1 MDLTG
6 GKAMKKNGFL
16 AIIAMAALSF
26 AACNKEGLPQND
38 ATDLPSD
45 EPVVETPVVLE
56 PGVYPATVVAEPIM
70 PDLAGTKAV
79 FDNGAFAW
87 EAGDAIACFQH
98 FDVLNEAETNVITT
112 MTTAAGDGNFAGSL
126 PYTVSEPYQMNFIH
140 PASVAIGLVSDGQNR
155 PDQVEINLPDKQDGR
170 PGNLGNYFIAGKAKV
185 SCVVSNDDPDN
196 ISITTEN
203 VILNKYPVFAVK
215 VDVPEAYN
223 AQSIKIEAL
232 RDGKALGL
240 AGKSYL
246 NVNNCQHKGP
256 QTYPGANYLTISHN
270 DDSQISGDT
279 YGVMMPYQKDA
290 KDPCTVNKIKFT
302 VTTSS
307 SQTYTFAK
315 SVSALERGNIYDL
328 GTFPTSCVTPKFSFD
343 ENGAV
348 VMTSSPAEAKIY
360 YTKDGSDPSDL
371 SAERFLYEEPVEI
384 TADTQFKAIAICE
397 GLGNSAIAEYT
408 VASGV
413 TAPVL
418 KINESGFLTVEAV
431 GGNTYTYSMTSDGSI
446 PGDPVTPLPE
456 EGLNLCITG
465 SHNIKV
471 KATHIKGETAV
482 TNGYYRVYYISSA
495 LPSGTK
501 VELNAS
507 NPVDAETFAPF
518 TATWFASSG
527 NEGNTCTL
535 TRGTKGN
542 YWKTIVSSPSAYT
555 IFIGL
560 ETRYASD
567 LSLHAFCSSTT
578 NVYPRYCGIR
588 ADTADGVMV
597 PGSISGGITLTD
609 WSAWWSIKASA
620 GKMIEF
626 AVPNNREL
634 RGWGVLEQ
642 GFEAFNP
649 TAASLSSE
657 APAAGQNVA
666 Y

>member
-1 MDLTG
+1 
-6 GKAMKKNGFL
+6 MKKNGFL

-79 FDNGAFAW
+79 FGNGTFAW

-98 FDVLNEAETNVITT
+98 FDVLNEAETNVITR

-140 PASVAIGLVSDGQNR
+140 PASVAIKLVGVGTNQNE
-155 PDQVEINLPDKQDGR
+155 QLEIYLPDEQDGR
-170 PGNLGNYFIAGKAKV
+170 LENLGNYFIAGKAKV
-185 SCVVSNDDPDN
+185 PCVVNKDDPDN

-203 VILNKYPVFAVK
+203 VQLNKYPVFAVK

-232 RDGKALGL
+232 RNGTTVTGL

-256 QTYPGANYLTISHN
+256 QTYPSAQYLTISHN

-279 YGVMMPYQKDA
+279 YGVMMPYKKDT
-290 KDPCTVNKIKFT
+290 KDCAVDKIKFT

-315 SVSALERGNIYDL
+315 SVSELERGYIYDL

-360 YTKDGSDPSDL
+360 YTTDGSDPS
-371 SAERFLYEEPVEI
+371 AEATLYEGPVEI

-397 GLGNSAIAEYT
+397 GLGNSAVAEYT
-408 VASGV
+408 AAFGV

-446 PGDPVTPLPE
+446 PGDPVTALPE
-456 EGLNLCITG
+456 EGVDLRITG

-471 KATHIKGETAV
+471 KATNMKGETAV
-482 TNGYYRVYYISSA
+482 TNGYYRVYYISSE
-495 LPSGTK
+495 LPTDTQ
-501 VELNAS
+501 VVLNAS
-507 NPVDAETFAPF
+507 NPVNTATFAPF

-527 NEGNTCTL
+527 NELKTCTL
-535 TRGTKGN
+535 ACGTNGL
-542 YWKTIVSSPSAYT
+542 YWKTNFGGPSAYT
-555 IFIGL
+555 IYIGL

-567 LSLHAFCSSTT
+567 LSLHALCKSTT

-588 ADTADGVMV
+588 GETAEDGVAV
-597 PGSISGGITLTD
+597 PGSLSNGITLAD

-626 AVPNNREL
+626 TVPNNKEL

>member
-1 MDLTG
+1 
-6 GKAMKKNGFL
+6 MKKNGFL

-56 PGVYPATVVAEPIM
+56 PGVYPATIVAEPIM

-79 FDNGAFAW
+79 FDDGAFAW
-87 EAGDAIACFQH
+87 EAGDAIACFQY
-98 FDVLNEAETNVITT
+98 FDVHAETNVITT

-126 PYTVSEPYQMNFIH
+126 PYTESDTYTMNFIH
-140 PASVAIGLVSDGQNR
+140 PASVAIKLVPVGTSEQL
-155 PDQVEINLPDKQDGR
+155 EINLPDEQDGR
-170 PGNLGNYFIAGKAKV
+170 LENLGNYFIAGKAKV
-185 SCVVSNDDPDN
+185 SCVVSDDDPDN

-232 RDGKALGL
+232 RDGTVLGL

-256 QTYPGANYLTISHN
+256 NTYPGTNYLTIRHN

-279 YGVMMPYQKDA
+279 YGVMMPYGKNA
-290 KDPCTVNKIKFT
+290 SDPCTVNKIKFT

-315 SVSALERGNIYDL
+315 SVSELKRGTIYDL

-343 ENGAV
+343 ESGAV
-348 VMTSSPAEAKIY
+348 VMTSSPVEAKIY
-360 YTKDGSDPSDL
+360 STKDGSDPS
-371 SAERFLYEEPVEI
+371 AEATLYEGPVEI
-384 TADTQFKAIAICE
+384 TADTQFKAVAICE
-397 GLGNSAIAEYT
+397 GLGNSAVAEYT
-408 VASGV
+408 AAFGV

-431 GGNTYTYSMTSDGSI
+431 GANTYTYSMTSDGSI
-446 PGDPVTPLPE
+446 PGDPVTALPE

-471 KATHIKGETAV
+471 KATHMKGETAV
-482 TNGYYRVYYISSA
+482 TNGYYRVYYLASE
-495 LPSGTK
+495 LPTGTK
-501 VELNAS
+501 VTVAANGGTDDKS
-507 NPVDAETFAPF
+507 FAPF
-518 TATWFASSG
+518 TVKNNYTTDISIK
-527 NEGNTCTL
+527 
-535 TRGTKGN
+535 RGTGGV
-542 YWKTIVSSPSAYT
+542 YWSFNATGLQNNLEMGLMSEYASDVDLYVLCKTVDRNIYASYDGVRNAT
-555 IFIGL
+555 TADGIFVPGPLSKTVDGKWTNVWGL
-560 ETRYASD
+560 ET
-567 LSLHAFCSSTT
+567 LGL
-578 NVYPRYCGIR
+578 
-588 ADTADGVMV
+588 
-597 PGSISGGITLTD
+597 
-609 WSAWWSIKASA
+609 A
-620 GKMIEF
+620 GKRVHFRI
-626 AVPNNREL
+626 NNSSEL

>member
-1 MDLTG
+1 
-6 GKAMKKNGFL
+6 MKKNGFL

-79 FDNGAFAW
+79 FDNGAFKW
-87 EAGDAIACFQH
+87 EAGDAIACFQY
-98 FDVLNEAETNVITT
+98 FELLNDAETNVITR
-112 MTTAAGDGNFAGSL
+112 MTTAAGNGNFAGSL

-140 PASVAIGLVSDGQNR
+140 PASVAIGLVGVGTDKYEML
-155 PDQVEINLPDKQDGR
+155 EINLPDEQDGR
-170 PGNLGNYFIAGKAKV
+170 LENLGNYFIAGKAKV
-185 SCVVSNDDPDN
+185 SCVVNKDDPDN

-215 VDVPEAYN
+215 VDVPEAYD

-232 RDGKALGL
+232 RNGTALGL
-240 AGKSYL
+240 AGRSYL

-256 QTYPGANYLTISHN
+256 QTYPSAQYLTISHN

-279 YGVMMPYQKDA
+279 YGVMMPYGKD
-290 KDPCTVNKIKFT
+290 KGDPCTVNKIKFT

-360 YTKDGSDPSDL
+360 YTTDGTEP
-371 SAERFLYEEPVEI
+371 SAESAPYEGPVSI
-384 TADTQFKAIAICE
+384 VADTQFKAVAICE
-397 GLGNSAIAEYT
+397 GLGNSAVAEYT

-446 PGDPVTPLPE
+446 PGDPVTALPE

-482 TNGYYRVYYISSA
+482 TNGYYRVYYIASA

-501 VELNAS
+501 VTVAANGGTDDKS
-507 NPVDAETFAPF
+507 FAPF
-518 TATWFASSG
+518 TVKNNYTTDLSI
-527 NEGNTCTL
+527 
-535 TRGTKGN
+535 TRGTNGV
-542 YWKTIVSSPSAYT
+542 YWKFNATGLQENLEMGLMSEYASDVDLYVRCSADGRNIYASYDGVRNATTADGISVPGPLSKTVSGKWT
-555 IFIGL
+555 NVWGL
-560 ETRYASD
+560 ET
-567 LSLHAFCSSTT
+567 LGL
-578 NVYPRYCGIR
+578 
-588 ADTADGVMV
+588 
-597 PGSISGGITLTD
+597 
-609 WSAWWSIKASA
+609 A
-620 GKMIEF
+620 GKRVHFRI
-626 AVPNNREL
+626 NNNSQL

>member
-1 MDLTG
+1 
-6 GKAMKKNGFL
+6 MKKNGFL

-56 PGVYPATVVAEPIM
+56 PGVYPATIVAEPIM
-70 PDLAGTKAV
+70 PDIAGTKAV

-98 FDVLNEAETNVITT
+98 FDVHAETNVITT

-126 PYTVSEPYQMNFIH
+126 PYTESETYTMNFIH
-140 PASVAIGLVSDGQNR
+140 PASVAIGLVGVGTNQNE
-155 PDQVEINLPDKQDGR
+155 QLEINLPSEQDGR
-170 PGNLGNYFIAGKAKV
+170 LGNLGNYFIAGKAKV
-185 SCVVSNDDPDN
+185 SCVVSKDDP

-232 RDGKALGL
+232 RDGGVLGL

-256 QTYPGANYLTISHN
+256 NTYPSAKYLTISHN

-279 YGVMMPYQKDA
+279 YGVMMPYGKDKA
-290 KDPCTVNKIKFT
+290 DPCTVNKIKFT

-315 SVSALERGNIYDL
+315 SVSELERGHIYDL

-348 VMTSSPAEAKIY
+348 VMTSSPAEAMIY
-360 YTKDGSDPSDL
+360 YTTDGSDPSDP
-371 SAERFLYEEPVEI
+371 SAEATLYQGPVEI
-384 TADTQFKAIAICE
+384 TADTQFKAVAICE
-397 GLGNSAIAEYT
+397 GLGNSAVAEELMYGS
-408 VASGV
+408 VVAPVVKIDASGRL
-413 TAPVL
+413 T
-418 KINESGFLTVEAV
+418 IESI
-431 GGNTYTYSMTSDGSI
+431 GGHTYKYSISSDENI
-446 PGDPVTPLPE
+446 PSDPE
-456 EGLNLCITG
+456 EDFPTDGLEIATG
-465 SHNIKV
+465 SHMIKV
-471 KATHIKGETAV
+471 MATHAAGEVAV
-482 TNGYYRVYYISSA
+482 TNVYYRVVA
-495 LPSGTK
+495 AVGEQFDLAAGD
-501 VELNAS
+501 S
-507 NPVDAETFAPF
+507 NSVAMAPF
-518 TATWFASSG
+518 TITNTSAIDYTFKISNSG
-527 NEGNTCTL
+527 WYFG
-535 TRGTKGN
+535 GTAG
-542 YWKTIVSSPSAYT
+542 TTVSSNITKIQVGLKLQYPSV
-555 IFIGL
+555 
-560 ETRYASD
+560 AS
-567 LSLHAFCSSTT
+567 LYVKEHAAGKKVYLTYKGEAADPGSSTKT
-578 NVYPRYCGIR
+578 WGEMWNSGSSCSAGDDFFFRLNN
-588 ADTADGVMV
+588 
-597 PGSISGGITLTD
+597 GSILKGFGL
-609 WSAWWSIKASA
+609 
-620 GKMIEF
+620 
-626 AVPNNREL
+626 
-634 RGWGVLEQ
+634 LEQ

>member
-1 MDLTG
+1 
-6 GKAMKKNGFL
+6 MKKNGFL

-98 FDVLNEAETNVITT
+98 FELLNEAETNVITR

-126 PYTVSEPYQMNFIH
+126 PYTESETYLMNFIH
-140 PASVAIGLVSDGQNR
+140 PASVAIQLVSVGTNQKYE
-155 PDQVEINLPDKQDGR
+155 QLEINLPNEQDGR
-170 PGNLGNYFIAGKAKV
+170 LENLGNYFIAGKAKV

-215 VDVPEAYN
+215 VDVPEAFN

-232 RDGKALGL
+232 RNADVLGL

-256 QTYPGANYLTISHN
+256 QTYPSAEYLTISHN

-279 YGVMMPYQKDA
+279 YGVMMPYAKD
-290 KDPCTVNKIKFT
+290 KSDPCTVNKIKFT

-315 SVSALERGNIYDL
+315 SVSELRRGNIYDL

-360 YTKDGSDPSDL
+360 YTTDGSDPS
-371 SAERFLYEEPVEI
+371 AEATLYQGPVEI
-384 TADTQFKAIAICE
+384 TADTQFKAVAICE
-397 GLGNSAIAEYT
+397 GLGNSAVAEELMYGS
-408 VASGV
+408 VVAPVVKIDASGRL
-413 TAPVL
+413 T
-418 KINESGFLTVEAV
+418 IESI
-431 GGNTYTYSMTSDGSI
+431 GGHTYKYSISSDGNI
-446 PGDPVTPLPE
+446 PSDPEDDFPTD
-456 EGLNLCITG
+456 GLEIATG
-465 SHNIKV
+465 SHMIKV
-471 KATHIKGETAV
+471 MATNAAGEVAV
-482 TNGYYRVYYISSA
+482 TNVYYRVVAAVGEQFDLSA
-495 LPSGTK
+495 G
-501 VELNAS
+501 AS
-507 NPVDAETFAPF
+507 NSVAMAPF
-518 TATWFASSG
+518 TITNTSEIDYTFRISSSG
-527 NEGNTCTL
+527 WYFG
-535 TRGTKGN
+535 GTAG
-542 YWKTIVSSPSAYT
+542 TSVSSNITKIQVGLKLQYPSV
-555 IFIGL
+555 
-560 ETRYASD
+560 ASLYVKENAAGKRVYLTYKGVAAD
-567 LSLHAFCSSTT
+567 HGSSTKT
-578 NVYPRYCGIR
+578 WGEMWNSGSSCSAGDDFFFRL
-588 ADTADGVMV
+588 AN
-597 PGSISGGITLTD
+597 GSILKGFGL
-609 WSAWWSIKASA
+609 
-620 GKMIEF
+620 
-626 AVPNNREL
+626 
-634 RGWGVLEQ
+634 LEQ
-642 GFEAFNP
+642 GFESFNP

>member
-1 MDLTG
+1 
-6 GKAMKKNGFL
+6 MKKNGFL

-56 PGVYPATVVAEPIM
+56 PGVYPATIVAEPIM

-126 PYTVSEPYQMNFIH
+126 PYTESETYTMNFIH
-140 PASVAIGLVSDGQNR
+140 PASVAIGLVGVGTNQNEML
-155 PDQVEINLPDKQDGR
+155 EINLPNEQDGR
-170 PGNLGNYFIAGKAKV
+170 LGNLGNYFIAGAAKV
-185 SCVVSNDDPDN
+185 PCVVSKDDPDN

-203 VILNKYPVFAVK
+203 VKLTKYPVFAVK

-232 RDGKALGL
+232 RDGTVLGL

-256 QTYPGANYLTISHN
+256 QTYPSAKYLTISHN

-279 YGVMMPYQKDA
+279 YGVMMPYGKD
-290 KDPCTVNKIKFT
+290 KSDPCTVNKIKFT

-315 SVSALERGNIYDL
+315 SVSALERGYIYDL

-348 VMTSSPAEAKIY
+348 VMTSSPAEANIY
-360 YTKDGSDPSDL
+360 YTTDGSDPS
-371 SAERFLYEEPVEI
+371 AEATLYEGPVEI

-397 GLGNSAIAEYT
+397 GLGNSAVAEYT

-413 TAPVL
+413 TVPVL

-471 KATHIKGETAV
+471 KATHMKGETAV

-495 LPSGTK
+495 LPTGTR
-501 VELNAS
+501 VDLNAS

-518 TATWFASSG
+518 TATRFASSG
-527 NEGNTCTL
+527 NEVKTCTL
-535 TRGTKGN
+535 ARGDKGY
-542 YWKTIVSSPSAYT
+542 YWKTVVSGPSAYT

-567 LSLHAFCSSTT
+567 LSMHAFCRGTGTT

-588 ADTADGVMV
+588 NETAEDGVVV
-597 PGSISGGITLTD
+597 PGSISNGITLGN
-609 WSAWWSIKASA
+609 WSAWWSIKATA
-620 GKMIEF
+620 GRMIEF
-626 AVPNNREL
+626 AVPNGREL

>member
-1 MDLTG
+1 
-6 GKAMKKNGFL
+6 MKKNGFL

-98 FDVLNEAETNVITT
+98 FDVHAETNVFTT

-126 PYTVSEPYQMNFIH
+126 PYTESETYQMNFIH
-140 PASVAIGLVSDGQNR
+140 PASVAIQLVGVGTNKNEML
-155 PDQVEINLPDKQDGR
+155 EINLPNKQDGR

-232 RDGKALGL
+232 RNGDVLGL

-256 QTYPGANYLTISHN
+256 QTYPSAQYLTIRHN

-279 YGVMMPYQKDA
+279 YGVMMPYGKD
-290 KDPCTVNKIKFT
+290 KSDPCTVNKIKFT

-315 SVSALERGNIYDL
+315 SVSELRRGTIYDL

-360 YTKDGSDPSDL
+360 YTTDGSDPS
-371 SAERFLYEEPVEI
+371 AEATLYEGPVEI

-397 GLGNSAIAEYT
+397 GLGNSAVAEELMYGS
-408 VASGV
+408 VVAPVVKIDASGRL
-413 TAPVL
+413 T
-418 KINESGFLTVEAV
+418 IESI
-431 GGNTYTYSMTSDGSI
+431 GGHTYKYSISSDENI
-446 PGDPVTPLPE
+446 PSDPE
-456 EGLNLCITG
+456 EDFPTDGLEIATG
-465 SHNIKV
+465 SHMIKV
-471 KATHIKGETAV
+471 MATHAAGEVAV
-482 TNGYYRVYYISSA
+482 TNVYYRVVA
-495 LPSGTK
+495 AVGEQFDLAAGD
-501 VELNAS
+501 S
-507 NPVDAETFAPF
+507 NSVAMAPF
-518 TATWFASSG
+518 TITNTSAIDYTFKISNSG
-527 NEGNTCTL
+527 WYFG
-535 TRGTKGN
+535 GTAG
-542 YWKTIVSSPSAYT
+542 TTVSSNITKIQVGLKLQYPSV
-555 IFIGL
+555 
-560 ETRYASD
+560 AS
-567 LSLHAFCSSTT
+567 LYVKEHAAGKKVYLTYKGEAADPGSSTKT
-578 NVYPRYCGIR
+578 WGEMWNSGSSCSAGDDFFFRLNN
-588 ADTADGVMV
+588 
-597 PGSISGGITLTD
+597 GSILKGFGL
-609 WSAWWSIKASA
+609 
-620 GKMIEF
+620 
-626 AVPNNREL
+626 
-634 RGWGVLEQ
+634 LEQ
-642 GFEAFNP
+642 GFESFSPA
-649 TAASLSSE
+649 AASVSNETPVS
-657 APAAGQNVA
+657 GQNVA